1 MPSLAETKNVEDV
14 IDKDAEKKGKAKEY
28 ADAKRNAVESD
39 IAVGDQ
45 VLLRQKQDNKLT
57 TENLK
62 KWLSISVKINLISH
76 RWKSINTC
84 LKELS
89 RTNY

>member
-1 MPSLAETKNVEDV
+1 MPSLAETKNVDDV
-14 IDKDAEKKGKAKEY
+14 RDKDAEKKGKDKEY

-57 TENLK
+57 TPLAPDVYKVIEMPKTIEDARCPRYSGRLNKDGVL
-62 KWLSISVKINLISH
+62 
-76 RWKSINTC
+76 
-84 LKELS
+84 
-89 RTNY
+89 Y